1 MESNEQG
8 TVDSVPVSLDLCRE
22 SRELIVCG
30 TYRALSDAAVLP
42 LLTQEGSEMFILEGI
57 EDSLGCS

>member
-1 MESNEQG
+1 MESNEQV
-8 TVDSVPVSLDLCRE
+8 TVSSVPVSLDLCRE

-42 LLTQEGSEMFILEGI
+42 LLTQEESEMFH
-57 EDSLGCS
+57 S